1 MKFISSVVSIG
12 SSLWISSVPFSYN
25 QNLLNSFNP
34 TTILLSS
41 SSDAQ
46 STSSESYETLSSKGI
61 AALTSGNFETAL
73 NGFNEAIDIYKIKQN
88 AVDNADLHLSRGMCI
103 EYCTVYSMA

>member
-12 SSLWISSVPFSYN
+12 SSLWISSAPFSYN
-25 QNLLNSFNP
+25 QLNSFNP

-41 SSDAQ
+41 SNDSPNAQ

-73 NGFNEAIDIYKIKQN
+73 NDLNEAIDIYKIKQN
-88 AVDNADLHLSRGMCI
+88 ADDNADLHLSRG
-103 EYCTVYSMA
+103 VYTILYSV